1 MGQSAAAAVGIMR
14 EDMSDRL
21 PLHEVHER
29 LGARFAEDDGLL
41 VPGSYGD
48 PAAEHEAVRER
59 AGLIDRSE
67 RGKIEVTGKD
77 RATFIHGLVSN
88 EVKGLAPGQGNESAL
103 LDVHGK
109 ITALLSVH
117 CLADRLLLE
126 TDRQLREPLL
136 AGIDRYLFSERAE
149 LEDVTAASGILTV
162 AGAAA
167 RKIVE
172 QATGAPV
179 PDLARRQHVL
189 VPGATAGTG
198 ADLRVVRTDETGEE
212 GYDLWAAPEDLGRLW
227 ERLREAGGRPVGREA
242 WNVLRVEAGV
252 VRYGVDVD
260 ASTLLLEAPLADAFS
275 LNKGC
280 YLGQEVIARITYR
293 GHVNRKI
300 TGLRFADR
308 RVPTAGA
315 PIHVEGKEVGRITSA
330 VLSPALG
337 VALALGFLRREHQA
351 PGTRVEVSAGGELL
365 AAEVN
370 ALPFYSRTP
379 AA

>member
-1 MGQSAAAAVGIMR
+1 
-14 EDMSDRL
+14 MSDRL
-21 PLHEVHER
+21 PLHDAHER
-29 LGARFAEDDGLL
+29 LGAHFAEEDGLL
-41 VPGSYGD
+41 VPDTYRD
-48 PAAEHEAVRER
+48 LAAEHEAVRER

-109 ITALLSVH
+109 ITALLFLH
-117 CLADRLLLE
+117 CLGDRLVLE

-149 LEDVTAASGILTV
+149 LEDVTVASGILTV
-162 AGAAA
+162 AGPAT
-167 RKIVE
+167 RKIIE
-172 QATGAPV
+172 QALGAPV

-189 VPGATAGTG
+189 VPAATAGTG
-198 ADLRVVRTDETGEE
+198 VDIRVVRTDETGEE
-212 GYDLWAAPEDLGRLW
+212 GYDLWAAPEDLARLW
-227 ERLREAGGRPVGREA
+227 ERLREAGARPVGRAA
-242 WNVLRVEAGV
+242 WDVLRVEAGV

-260 ASTLLLEAPLADAFS
+260 ASTLLLEAALPEAYS

-280 YLGQEVIARITYR
+280 YLGQEVVARVTYR

-300 TGLRFADR
+300 TGFRFADR
-308 RVPTAGA
+308 RVPPAGA
-315 PIHVEGKEVGRITSA
+315 PIRVDGKDVGRITSA

-337 VALALGFLRREHQA
+337 VALALGFLRREHQE
-351 PGTRVEVSAGGELL
+351 PGTQVEVGASDEGL
-365 AAEVN
+365 ASPLSAEVV
-370 ALPFYSRTP
+370 ALPFYRRTP
-379 AA
+379 TA